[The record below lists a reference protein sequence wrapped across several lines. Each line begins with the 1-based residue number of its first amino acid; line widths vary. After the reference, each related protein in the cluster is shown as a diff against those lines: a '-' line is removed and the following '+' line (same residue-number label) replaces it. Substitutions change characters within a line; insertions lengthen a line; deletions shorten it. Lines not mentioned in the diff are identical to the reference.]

1 MKEILSDQSYC
12 WIDKRGFVYKQKTLL
27 RVNCVDCL
35 DRTNVVQMVLAKFVL
50 ENQLQPL
57 GMLVPPDELPAEF
70 KKKIWSMWANNGDAI
85 SEQYAGTSALKG
97 DYTRTGERNLSGILK
112 DGMNSANRY
121 YLRFRDAFRQM
132 ALDVLQGTPAFEE
145 EQVPK
150 SNEEQ
155 IQAEKEREE
164 NVRQLL
170 FDCKKELIGQTE
182 DCFGRWALIN
192 YNE

>member
-1 MKEILSDQSYC
+1 MDQT
-12 WIDKRGFVYKQKTLL
+12 GFVYKQKTLL

-57 GMLVPPDELPAEF
+57 GILIPPDELPAEF
-70 KKKIWSMWANNGDAI
+70 KKKIWSIWANNGDAI

-132 ALDVLQGTPAFEE
+132 ALDVLQGIPAFEE

-150 SNEEQ
+150 TNEDQ
-155 IQAEKEREE
+155 VQAEKEREE

-170 FDCKKELIGQTE
+170 LDCKKELIDQNE
-182 DCFGRWALIN
+182 DCFGRWALI
-192 YNE
+192 YFNE